1 MSGYFLINSEF
12 TIVVWLLTSPL
23 LVSMDNFLFFKFYN
37 IILMQSLNHRYVF
50 KFYFTRIFASMEF
63 SNNFSNTK
71 YISHLKS
78 NNSKVITQLLSLV
91 AEKKYG
97 RVSFPFGVGEILSVV
112 SFPYKYCLSLWFIY
126 PWSST
131 KRRITDWVK

>member
-78 NNSKVITQLLSLV
+78 NNSKVIMQLLSLV
-91 AEKKYG
+91 AEKKMVEYPFALG
-97 RVSFPFGVGEILSVV
+97 LVKYFLLFPFLINTAFRFGLFILD
-112 SFPYKYCLSLWFIY
+112 L
-126 PWSST
+126 
-131 KRRITDWVK
+131 RQREE

>member
-1 MSGYFLINSEF
+1 
-12 TIVVWLLTSPL
+12 
-23 LVSMDNFLFFKFYN
+23 
-37 IILMQSLNHRYVF
+37 MQSLNHRYVF

-78 NNSKVITQLLSLV
+78 NNSKVKMQLLSLV
-91 AEKKYG
+91 AEKKNG

-126 PWSST
+126 RST
-131 KRRITDWVK
+131 TQEKCSARGKILYLLIISVNNSHPSHVNPV